1 MLYRS
6 KVVERMILAIQSR
19 LDDDGL
25 TEQEQ
30 GEMMMQL
37 DRLNQVKLAIAK
49 EIQRSIL

>member
-1 MLYRS
+1 
-6 KVVERMILAIQSR
+6 MILAIRSK
-19 LDDDGL
+19 LGDESL
-25 TEQEQ
+25 SEQEQ